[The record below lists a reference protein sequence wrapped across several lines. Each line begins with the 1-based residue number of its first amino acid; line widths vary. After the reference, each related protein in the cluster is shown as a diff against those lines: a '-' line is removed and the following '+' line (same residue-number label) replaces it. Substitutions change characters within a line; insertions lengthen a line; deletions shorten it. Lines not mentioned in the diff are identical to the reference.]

1 MQDGISLLYYQHNQ
15 TTFSRPM
22 DNIALRI
29 IVLVVILILFHY
41 REQIKYIIV
50 KCTKSCMGTK
60 DDIEST
66 IPSLHTLESAFK
78 KLNIAYDKETEH
90 DGITTYQFKYQAGV
104 FLLKCS
110 KSASSMQLSFPYI
123 GEAKFDHLDLVRTAC
138 NDVNGVN
145 PMASAV
151 YKVDT
156 KDDNYK
162 IDIHIIA
169 GVPKLSNRHE
179 MVHTLHY
186 ALSDCFNLRNMLC
199 NHLGDLIKGAHEE
212 QVSDL
217 EYEFISN
224 ERMKQIMAS
233 TEAIAC
239 DAKSPNVP
247 TVADCTTLGK
257 WLAYCDIVPQGA
269 QIQQIVC
276 EGDDGYH
283 FTSNDADTIMNY
295 RLTEPIVHQLGADNA
310 PTAETASVKIVFTNG
325 GEADNNKHT
334 IVVALE
340 KAATVDKDKVT
351 YIRISYVTSNR
362 SATSTATRIPAEV
375 AISPKAGSMTIGVD
389 WTTGKNKQTE
399 FDYMWADARDKE
411 REGHRDEWT
420 AEQRLIHDLT
430 DPTLAY
436 NMYWGYK
443 LMLQKRFYEAA
454 QHFEYAWKQHN
465 EHVKRYDEKS
475 YPKWQKF
482 YDTCL
487 MLGTC
492 YLNTGQYYK
501 AFYYLHN
508 LEGSSNPQYLRT
520 SITCLM
526 AAKDYRAKQ
535 FIENCMTQIEGRI
548 KELTQTEQEVPP
560 YLLDLYSFMSR
571 KSVIFNIENAHYDEA
586 EKTCKQMLKND
597 SEKDF
602 ALDNLAKIQSLRD
615 DKSLTNES
623 LSPPSE

>member
-1 MQDGISLLYYQHNQ
+1 MN
-15 TTFSRPM
+15 
-22 DNIALRI
+22 NIIIQI
-29 IVLVVILILFHY
+29 IVLGAILLLYNY
-41 REQIKYIIV
+41 RKQIHRYLNRL
-50 KCTKSCMGTK
+50 MNN
-60 DDIEST
+60 DDRDEIFQE
-66 IPSLHTLESAFK
+66 PCALENAFDE
-78 KLNIAYDKETEH
+78 LNIEYKKNLDDE
-90 DGITTYQFKYQAGV
+90 GNILYMFKYQAGE
-104 FLLKCS
+104 FYMRYNE
-110 KSASSMQLSFPYI
+110 AATSMQLTFPYI
-123 GEAKFDHLDLVRTAC
+123 TDAEVDKIDLVRTAC
-138 NDVNGVN
+138 NDVNGVA
-145 PMASAV
+145 PMTSAV
-151 YKVDT
+151 YKVDVEGDT
-156 KDDNYK
+156 YK
-162 IDIHIIA
+162 INIHIIA
-169 GVPKLSNRHE
+169 GLPRLSDLKE
-179 MVHTLHY
+179 MVHTLRY
-186 ALSDCFNLRNMLC
+186 TLKDCFHLRSMFC
-199 NHLGDLIKGAHEE
+199 SHLKDIMEASNRE
-212 QVSDL
+212 QADDI
-217 EYEFISN
+217 EYEMASN

-233 TEAIAC
+233 TEAMAC
-239 DAKSPNVP
+239 EAKPHDA
-247 TVADCTTLGK
+247 TVAADGIMTLGE
-257 WLAYCDIVPQGA
+257 WLANCDILPQGA

-283 FTSNDADTIMNY
+283 FTSKDIDTITSY

-310 PTAETASVKIVFTNG
+310 PTAETASIKIIFTIG
-325 GEADNNKHT
+325 DEADSNKHT
-334 IVVALE
+334 IIVALE
-340 KAATVDKDKVT
+340 KAATIDKDKVT
-351 YIRISYVTSNR
+351 YIRINYVTSNR
-362 SATSTATRIPAEV
+362 AATSTATRIPAEV
-375 AISPKAGSMTIGVD
+375 AVTPKAGSMTIGFD